1 MYMRLTD
8 RARKTLM
15 LANQE
20 ALHFAHERIGTEH
33 ILLGLIAERSGIAAN
48 ALASF
53 NVQLHEVR
61 KQVERIMPRGEQV
74 DASAKLPQSPRAALV
89 IGHAMA
95 ESREFGHNYVGT
107 EHLLLGVLR
116 EKESVAA
123 QVLIEMNVN
132 LNELRR
138 EVLSLIGRE
147 EAYDI
152 KIVEG
157 LDGAT
162 EAVSAAKHVE
172 PPAAALAPKVYRN
185 DDLTN
190 AEYTA
195 MLRVIDAS
203 LNRAAEG
210 LRVVEDY
217 VRFMLDE
224 PVLTEEAKTLRH
236 DLAAAISDFDLDEL
250 LAARDTRGDVGVQ
263 IKTEAES
270 TRVDPQAVLHANV
283 HRAAQALRSLGEYSK
298 IIAPEA
304 AQSFETIRYRAYQ
317 LETTIAASRAG
328 AARLEGARLYV
339 LVDGRDSQESFTS
352 FVDGLL
358 TAGVHA
364 IQLRDKIL
372 SDREVVSRGRALR
385 ERITRFGARTLFILN
400 DRPDL
405 AVLCD
410 ADGVHV
416 GQEELTVA
424 DARKIVGPRKLVGVS
439 THSLDQARQAVLDG
453 ANYIGVG
460 PTFPSATKEFAEF
473 PGVALLKDVAAATRL
488 PAFAIGGITLDNL
501 DRVLATGIGRAAVSG
516 AIASAADPAEAVRKW
531 LARLESKTP

>member
-1 MYMRLTD
+1 MDPRFSPEVGKIMQ
-8 RARKTLM
+8 

-20 ALHFAHERIGTEH
+20 AHCLNHEYIGTEH
-33 ILLGLIAERSGIAAN
+33 VLLGLVRHADNVAAKFLRDRGIDVRVIRAEVEKLVRSGPDMVTA
-48 ALASF
+48 
-53 NVQLHEVR
+53 H
-61 KQVERIMPRGEQV
+61 
-74 DASAKLPQSPRAALV
+74 KLPMTPRTKRAIELALEESV
-89 IGHAMA
+89 ALGHQGA
-95 ESREFGHNYVGT
+95 GP
-107 EHLLLGVLR
+107 EHLLLGLLR
-116 EKESVAA
+116 EGDGVAA
-123 QVLIEMNVN
+123 QVLA
-132 LNELRR
+132 ELGLGLAETRR
-138 EVLSLIGRE
+138 KVADVHPGIR
-147 EAYDI
+147 
-152 KIVEG
+152 
-157 LDGAT
+157 DGADKP
-162 EAVSAAKHVE
+162 ASE
-172 PPAAALAPKVYRN
+172 PIIAPPITFSLAELETAT
-185 DDLTN
+185 DLTSQPS
-190 AEYTA
+190 TA
-195 MLRVIDAS
+195 ILRILDAS
-203 LNRAAEG
+203 SNRAAEG

-217 VRFMLDE
+217 LRFVLDD
-224 PVLTEEAKTLRH
+224 PLLTEEAKTLRH
-236 DLAAAISDFDLDEL
+236 DLASAVEL
-250 LAARDTRGDVGVQ
+250 LGRDQLVASRDIPGDVGVD
-263 IKTEAES
+263 IKTETETRREHPAE
-270 TRVDPQAVLHANV
+270 VLAANL

-298 IIAPEA
+298 IIAPQVAPRFEA
-304 AQSFETIRYRAYQ
+304 IRYHVYQ
-317 LETTIAASRAG
+317 LESTIAASRDG
-328 AARLEGARLYV
+328 AARLADVRLYV
-339 LVDGRDSQESFTS
+339 LADGRESPDAFIA
-352 FVDGLL
+352 FVDALL
-358 TAGVHA
+358 AAGVHA
-364 IQLRDKIL
+364 IQLRDKNL
-372 SDREVVSRGRALR
+372 SDRELLDRGRALR